1 MQALLTR
8 NRDLERQVIAL
19 ERTQRMLMRTLVANA
34 QYQVILEDVVKQA
47 GIQLPSST
55 CIKKYNVPID
65 TKDC

>member
-34 QYQVILEDVVKQA
+34 QYQVMLEQVVRDA
-47 GIQLPSST
+47 GIPLPSST

>member
-1 MQALLTR
+1 
-8 NRDLERQVIAL
+8 VIAL

-47 GIQLPSST
+47 GIPLPSST

-65 TKDC
+65 TKGC